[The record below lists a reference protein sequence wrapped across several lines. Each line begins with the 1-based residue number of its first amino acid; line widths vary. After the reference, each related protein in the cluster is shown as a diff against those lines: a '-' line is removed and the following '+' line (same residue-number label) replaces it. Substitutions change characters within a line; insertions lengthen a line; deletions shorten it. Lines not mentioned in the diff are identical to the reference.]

1 MTPAS
6 VPSSFASGTEAITL
20 VVLLTEFAM
29 FRVAMSR
36 SQVKL
41 YCLQSLAVSV
51 LAVFVAAN
59 QHIGELYVLAGLSF
73 FLKVVIVPGIVMRLL
88 RDTRVDLSGSNRFG
102 VATMILIAIAISVF
116 GFFVVSGLPVYAH
129 SMPSAPFG
137 LAMAVILVAFLL
149 VILRSDVVS
158 QAFGF
163 FALENGVSVASLVLA
178 ARLPLVADIG
188 FLFDLLV
195 AVVVFG
201 VLIRVH
207 HGRAGTLSTQ
217 VLDRLRG

>member
-1 MTPAS
+1 MIDNSFSKLRLFKITEFMATAFLLAVSRCWRSTWEEAEMPAPS

-73 FLKVVIVPGIVMRLL
+73 LLKVVIVPGIVMRLL

-129 SMPSAPFG
+129 SVP
-137 LAMAVILVAFLL
+137 
-149 VILRSDVVS
+149 
-158 QAFGF
+158 
-163 FALENGVSVASLVLA
+163 A
-178 ARLPLVADIG
+178 ARLSG
-188 FLFDLLV
+188 W
-195 AVVVFG
+195 
-201 VLIRVH
+201 RW
-207 HGRAGTLSTQ
+207 Q
-217 VLDRLRG
+217 